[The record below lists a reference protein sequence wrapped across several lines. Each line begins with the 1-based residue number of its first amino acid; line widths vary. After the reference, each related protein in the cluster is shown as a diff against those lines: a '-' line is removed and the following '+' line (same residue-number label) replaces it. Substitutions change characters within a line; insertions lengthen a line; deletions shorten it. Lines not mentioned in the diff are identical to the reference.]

1 MSAAVASVLVLGVG
15 NPLRGDDGVGGR
27 VIAELRDRRAAGAA
41 DVPADVELVEAGAP
55 GPELLPWLAGAAG
68 AVIVDAIVAGGTP
81 GTVTVWRDG
90 EAAGVHARADE
101 LGLDDLLATARLAR
115 CLPQG
120 VSVIGVEAGSLE
132 PALTLGRDVEA
143 ALPAAVAATLA
154 EIGRLRALANP
165 DDRMEVRS

>member
-27 VIAELRDRRAAGAA
+27 VVTELRDRRAAGTA
-41 DVPADVELVEAGAP
+41 DLPADVELVEAGAP

-68 AVIVDAIVAGGTP
+68 AVIVDATVAGGTP
-81 GTVTVWRDG
+81 GTVMVWRDG
-90 EAAGVHARADE
+90 EAAGPRARAGE
-101 LGLDDLLATARLAR
+101 ASVDDLLATARLVR
-115 CLPQG
+115 SLPRA
-120 VSVIGVEAGSLE
+120 VSLVGVEAGSLE
-132 PALTLGRDVEA
+132 PSLALSPDVEA

-165 DDRMEVRS
+165 DDTVEVRS